1 MNFRNIDIKRSYTS
15 YGDNNIVDSFLL
27 PLLQNAILYKRSV
40 GFFSS
45 NVLKVIADGITS
57 LVRKN
62 GHIQLVASPNLS
74 REDIYAIQLG
84 YEERN
89 KKIEDV
95 AKQDF
100 SSALS
105 ELNDEH
111 LIILEQL
118 VAEGF
123 LDIKI
128 AVTERYGIYHDK
140 FGILEDSDHNVV
152 VFFGSANSSQSAY
165 KDNYEKIRTLCNWNS
180 YDSDEVENEIEEF
193 DKLWN
198 NTNSH
203 LKVYDFCEC
212 AQNNI
217 LKEIEYRQTQK
228 KETNPIQL
236 RNYQQKAIDAWIEN
250 NYRGFFVMAT
260 GTGKTWTAIYAA
272 KTLFEKHPALM
283 VISAPYKHLIK
294 QWEEDIR
301 KVFNNATI
309 ILVSSENPIWEEQ
322 ITNAIIH
329 HKYDPKEQIIII
341 STIKSFNS
349 IKFEKTIQKS
359 TSEKLLIVDEAHR
372 FTQRNDEI
380 KDQYKYML
388 GLSATPYSGKTAIAG
403 KELMNFFGGQVFDL
417 PIETALKL
425 GYLVPYHY
433 YPVFVYATPDEE
445 DHFNQVNRKIASCF
459 DSQGNCINIDLLH
472 KLRRE
477 KIRIIGMAENK
488 IIQLPYVVDTLGQKD
503 HLVVYCGDGRLFYDD
518 SQERKR
524 HITVVKQILYENH
537 YKPSQFTADED
548 MNTRM
553 KLVNSFNNGDITAL
567 AAIRCLDEGINIPS
581 IRTAV
586 ILTSNDDYREFVQR
600 RGRILRLY
608 KGKDSAVIIDF
619 VVLPSR
625 DMKSWAQIEFRR
637 FWEYARLSLE
647 WEKLKPQVLD
657 YLYHYDIR
665 EEEILFNYDDDSEEE
680 IDE

>member
-1 MNFRNIDIKRSYTS
+1 MNFRDIDIKRSYTS

-74 REDIYAIQLG
+74 REDIYAIRLG

-140 FGILEDSDHNVV
+140 LGILEDSDHNVV
-152 VFFGSANSSQSAY
+152 VFFGSANSSQSGY

-217 LKEIEYRQTQK
+217 LKEIEYRKTQK

-236 RNYQQKAIDAWIEN
+236 RDYQQKAIDAWVEK

-309 ILVSSENPIWEEQ
+309 ILVSSENPIWEDQ

-349 IKFEKTIQKS
+349 IKFEKAIQKS

-380 KDQYKYML
+380 KKQYKYIL
-388 GLSATPYSGKTAIAG
+388 GLSATPYSGKTATAG

-433 YPVFVYATPDEE
+433 YPVFVDATPDEE
-445 DHFNQVNRKIASCF
+445 INFNRVSREIASCF
-459 DSQGNCINIDLLH
+459 DSRGNCIDIDLLH
-472 KLRRE
+472 RLRR
-477 KIRIIGMAENK
+477 KRIRIIGMAENK
-488 IIQLPYVVDTLGQKD
+488 IIQLPYVVDKLRQKD

-524 HITVVKQILYENH
+524 HISVVKQILYENH

-553 KLVNSFNNGDITAL
+553 RLVNSFNNGDITAL

-657 YLYHYDIR
+657 YLYQYDIR
-665 EEEILFNYDDDSEEE
+665 EEEILFNYDEDSEEE